1 VDRPTKNNFGFIF
14 GRYSGVE
21 SPDGKSLSDVY
32 VLKGYVDGRY
42 MPLYKG
48 RLIGTDSCMFTQ
60 PNTAGILLRR
70 DDKDKYEKR
79 AAKLVQGYDKVE
91 KHEKALFT
99 QVSTDMKADSDLA
112 YDHILF
118 TYPEAVEPWTPATS
132 DGTIQLDDTVFY
144 TVKKELPQANKS
156 MLDMTGTF
164 YILTIIVGIQ
174 GTKRPLLETSA
185 PSPTNAIMEK
195 IKGMTLSP

>member
-1 VDRPTKNNFGFIF
+1 
-14 GRYSGVE
+14 
-21 SPDGKSLSDVY
+21 LSDVY

-48 RLIGTDSCMFTQ
+48 CLIGTDSCMFMQ
-60 PNTAGILLRR
+60 PNMAGILLFK
-70 DDKDKYEKR
+70 DDKDKYEKQ
-79 AAKLVQGYDKVE
+79 AAKLVQGYDKVK

-118 TYPEAVEPWTPATS
+118 MYPEAVEPWTPATS

-144 TVKKELPQANKS
+144 TVKKELLQANKR

-164 YILTIIVGIQ
+164 YLLTIIV
-174 GTKRPLLETSA
+174 
-185 PSPTNAIMEK
+185 
-195 IKGMTLSP
+195 